1 MWKAIAPALCLV
13 LMSCSSGDRM
23 NASEI
28 AAALRIRTINTA
40 ETAFREEHGRF
51 GILDELPSRHEST
64 YAGYRFTLQLR
75 PNGYVIQ
82 AQPEPHGAA
91 GVRSYYSDESRVI
104 RQAWR
109 NGPAAASDSIDF
121 LQIAPAAPSSLTVK

>member
-1 MWKAIAPALCLV
+1 
-13 LMSCSSGDRM
+13 M
-23 NASEI
+23 NAPEI

-40 ETAFREEHGRF
+40 ETAFRAEHGRF
-51 GILDELPSRHEST
+51 GVLDELPTRHEST

-82 AQPEPHGAA
+82 AQPERYGAA
-91 GVRSYYSDESRVI
+91 GVRSDYSDESRVI

-109 NGPAAASDSIDF
+109 DGRATASDSPIDF
-121 LQIAPAAPSSLTVK
+121 LQAAPAARPPVH